1 MNWKYIFEIL
11 SFYLNTISTKRKKKK
26 FIKVLRDQERSKGI
40 HFYLFISKI
49 YFPPQISGVMKRIA
63 IVYFDNGIIYNAR
76 VYLWNGYRLTMIT
89 LWLHRILTPDRVSD
103 NECSTIEDGVI
114 TRVTCNSTREIGS
127 GMRNK
132 IFRYGVS
139 FFRGKLNLKILR
151 MMRAL
156 KFSLRG
162 IVIFIYWWGKKI
174 IGEAI
179 RGWLHFSNL
188 KNLNDRN
195 LRAIES

>member
-1 MNWKYIFEIL
+1 MI
-11 SFYLNTISTKRKKKK
+11 RKEA
-26 FIKVLRDQERSKGI
+26 KV
-40 HFYLFISKI
+40 FISICSFRKSI
-49 YFPPQISGVMKRIA
+49 FPPQISGVMKRIA
-63 IVYFDNGIIYNAR
+63 VVYFDNGIIYNAR

-162 IVIFIYWWGKKI
+162 IVIFIYWWGEKI